1 MFASPLINHIIPK
14 YTSYS
19 TFNILSTETPV
30 PDPFNFPVPFKVLLI
45 KKNEVLTFPS
55 WQTCIHMVP
64 TRSHSNNTFGK
75 TQNSFCSYCLARK
88 FAFFYFCSQAVK
100 ILSKNVIKPE

>member
-64 TRSHSNNTFGK
+64 TRSHSNTTFGK
-75 TQNSFCSYCLARK
+75 LRIPSVLTALPASLLSFISVPRL
-88 FAFFYFCSQAVK
+88 
-100 ILSKNVIKPE
+100 